1 MAAQM
6 GGCAFRPLGLLLS
19 FALLRG
25 RFPFLTLEF
34 AMQEFDLAALFMLGF
49 LAGGHCLGMC
59 GGIVAALS
67 LQQRQATRHWPLML
81 AYNGGRLASY
91 SLVGALVGGIGG
103 LGIAALNIEALQY
116 LLYALA
122 NLLLIAMGLYL
133 MGVSAF
139 ITQLE
144 RLGKPLWRYLQP
156 AMQRLLPVRTLRQ
169 AVLVGALWG
178 WLPCGM
184 VYTASLSALAS
195 GSVSKGAL
203 TMLAFGLGTLP
214 NLLVMGAFAD
224 ALRTLA
230 RQPLVRWT
238 SGGLICALGLWRL
251 VQVL

>member
-1 MAAQM
+1 
-6 GGCAFRPLGLLLS
+6 
-19 FALLRG
+19 
-25 RFPFLTLEF
+25 
-34 AMQEFDLAALFMLGF
+34 MQDFNLAALFMLGF

-67 LQQRQATRHWPLML
+67 LQQRQARSHWLLML
-81 AYNGGRLASY
+81 AYNTGRLSSY

-103 LGIAALNIEALQY
+103 LGIASLNIAALQH

-133 MGVSAF
+133 MGISAF
-139 ITQLE
+139 ITQIE
-144 RLGKPLWRYLQP
+144 RLGKPLWRIVQP
-156 AMQRLLPVRTLRQ
+156 AMQKLLPVRSPWQGL
-169 AVLVGALWG
+169 LLGALWG
-178 WLPCGM
+178 WLPCGL

-195 GSVSKGAL
+195 GSAQQGAL

-214 NLLVMGAFAD
+214 NLLAMGAFAE
-224 ALRTLA
+224 ALRSLS

-251 VQVL
+251 AQVL